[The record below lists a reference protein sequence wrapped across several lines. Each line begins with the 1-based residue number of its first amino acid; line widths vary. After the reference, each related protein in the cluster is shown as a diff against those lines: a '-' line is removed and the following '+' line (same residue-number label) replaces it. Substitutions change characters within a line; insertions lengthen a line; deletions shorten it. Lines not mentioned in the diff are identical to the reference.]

1 MAKTVHCGFCGKELT
16 TGLFKGTAEELEVA
30 ELAYITCCADCRRA
44 HEVQAAEEKERFGTK
59 LENYK
64 RSTGKKP
71 KGQEL
76 AELYRRD
83 LAEKAAQGQTR
94 CGELSGLVQFYWYTD
109 DGWFAVRETRTGFIN
124 SDVSAEDMIKSLEQA
139 GAADT
144 YLFSRDDITRI
155 EYRQV
160 GLGDPLGLFN
170 IAYSFEIRL
179 NDEKVL
185 TYKPC
190 ITRTAV
196 LGKGFC
202 GLFNKRSA
210 RKKMERILGDFKARI
225 GSDLPIV
232 RVRKFK

>member
-1 MAKTVHCGFCGKELT
+1 MAKTVHCVFCGKELT
-16 TGLFKGTAEELEVA
+16 TGFFNGTAEELEIA
-30 ELAYITCCADCRRA
+30 ELTYVPCCSECKESYAA
-44 HEVQAAEEKERFGTK
+44 IAEEDKERFGAK

-71 KGQEL
+71 KGEEL
-76 AELYRRD
+76 GKLYCRYLLEEDNQR
-83 LAEKAAQGQTR
+83 QIP
-94 CGELSGLVQFYWYTD
+94 CGETKGFHRFFWHTE
-109 DGWFAVRETRTGFIN
+109 DGFFAIRETRTGFIN
-124 SDVSAEDMIKSLEQA
+124 SDVSAKDMIATLDSA
-139 GAADT
+139 AAADS
-144 YLFSRDDITRI
+144 YMFSRDDITMI
-155 EYRQV
+155 QYRQV
-160 GLGDPLGLFN
+160 GMGDPLGLFN

-202 GLFNKRSA
+202 GIYNKTSA
-210 RKKMERILGDFKARI
+210 RKQMEKLLQEFKTAI
-225 GSDLPIV
+225 GSDLPIE